1 MKHLIVLLPS
11 LAVTAVAV
19 GFPGREHDPKTVKS
33 CIDWYDNY
41 NEQTC
46 EQVRSYYRITPDDFH
61 TWNPS
66 IGTDCKPWLPISY
79 CILTKEKWEEYQK
92 NHTTSTSTTTPP
104 PTSTST
110 LGPTPT
116 GWRERGC
123 YADANASVMDKLV
136 SPEGGD
142 AKLTVTTCEDGCYRK
157 GYKFAGVENG
167 NQCWCSSSIAGEWA
181 SDQKECNMPCSGDGK
196 VICGGK
202 ERVFVYEA
210 QYSDPSHPGTTT
222 TGTAS
227 STTTTT
233 TTPTSSQKGN
243 TGSTPS
249 PRL

>member
-1 MKHLIVLLPS
+1 MKHLIVAS
-11 LAVTAVAV
+11 LAATALAA
-19 GFPGREHDPKTVKS
+19 GFPGREHDPKTIKS

-41 NEQTC
+41 NEKTC
-46 EQVRSYYRITPDDFH
+46 EDVRSYYRITPEDFH

-79 CILTKEKWEEYQK
+79 CVLTKEKWEEYQK
-92 NHTTSTSTTTPP
+92 NHTTTTTTTTPA

-116 GWRERGC
+116 AWRERGC
-123 YADANASVMDKLV
+123 YADSNKDARVMDKLV

-142 AKLTVTTCEDGCYRK
+142 AKLTLKTCEDGCYRK

-181 SDQKECNMPCSGDGK
+181 SDQNECNMPCAGDGK

-210 QYSDPSHPGTTT
+210 QYADPSRPITT
-222 TGTAS
+222 TGTIS

-233 TTPTSSQKGN
+233 VATPASSKKS
-243 TGSTPS
+243 TGSTSS